1 MEVKSKA
8 FDKRMNSSTQI
19 VEESGLIAAIL
30 AGDNQLYNRLIVP
43 HQQALQSMSLLYT
56 KNWEEAQDVAQETLI
71 RAFQSLRAFRGDS
84 KFRTWLMSIA
94 INEARSRLRR
104 RAAIRV
110 VSLDELQDG
119 EAFPRAILE
128 DQRELPSAVI
138 ERDQIM
144 RQIEWAVG
152 MLPNI
157 YRQVYLLRDV
167 EERTINET
175 AKILEINPSLVKVRL
190 HRARRMLRGVLQ
202 PKLKTIAKVKWRL
215 DE

>member
-175 AKILEINPSLVKVRL
+175 AKTLEINPSLVKVRL